1 MAGTS
6 LVNSVTAT
14 EATCAII
21 YQVLHNSGSSAV
33 NVGIRAAP
41 RSLRSHFADGMCV
54 GFPFVNQ
61 AALMARVD
69 LVPRQ
74 SYAPSQMIS
83 VHLYC
88 AINEQTH

>member
-6 LVNSVTAT
+6 LLNSVTAT
-14 EATCAII
+14 EATCPII

-33 NVGIRAAP
+33 NVGLRAAP
-41 RSLRSHFADGMCV
+41 RSLRYFADGMCV
-54 GFPFVNQ
+54 GFPFINQ
-61 AALMARVD
+61 AAPMARVN
-69 LVPRQ
+69 LVPRE

-83 VHLYC
+83 VHLYF

>member
-14 EATCAII
+14 EATCPII
-21 YQVLHNSGSSAV
+21 YQVTHNSGSSAV

-41 RSLRSHFADGMCV
+41 RSLRSRFAHGMCV

-61 AALMARVD
+61 AAPMARVN